1 MRKILH
7 VDMDAFFA
15 SIEISKNPSLKGKPI
30 AITNSMGDRGVV
42 STASYEARKYGI
54 HSAMPLK
61 KAKRLYKNLIV
72 IRGNFSLY
80 NEVSHKIMEILSGF
94 TDKMEVRSID
104 EAYLDVTE
112 TEEIFG
118 GAVAIGKKIKSLIKK
133 RFNLTCSVGI
143 SYNKLLAKIATE
155 LSKPDGLLEIKKED
169 LEKYY
174 YPLPIEKI
182 PGIGPKSVK
191 ILKKFGIER
200 VSDLRKFTYE
210 DLVKNFKPA
219 FSKFLLMI
227 REAKGNEEISFKESP
242 PKSISS
248 RVTLNE
254 DTTDIKFMESILS
267 LLSEEIGNRLRREN
281 YLAKTIKITIR
292 YSNFKTVTHQRKLS
306 IPINSD
312 SDILKESIFLLRERI
327 EKKPVRLLG
336 VTASSLM
343 NESFDTSLFPKDET
357 DDKFLK
363 TIDKIKEKFGE
374 RKILL
379 LKSIFNSSSSKK

>member
-15 SIEISKNPSLKGKPI
+15 SVEISKNPSLKGKPI
-30 AITNSMGDRGVV
+30 VVTNSMSERGVV

-61 KAKRLYKNLIV
+61 KAKRLCKNLIV

-80 NEVSHKIMEILSGF
+80 NEISHKIMEILSGF
-94 TDKMEVRSID
+94 TDKIEVRSID

-118 GAVAIGKKIKSLIKK
+118 GAVSIGRKIKSAIKEK
-133 RFNLTCSVGI
+133 FSITCSVGI
-143 SYNKLLAKIATE
+143 SYNKLLAKLATE
-155 LSKPDGLLEIKKED
+155 LSKPDGLLEIKKDD

-182 PGIGPKSVK
+182 PGIGPKSVRV
-191 ILKKFGIER
+191 LKNFGVEK

-210 DLVKNFKPA
+210 NLVRNFKPA

-227 REAKGNEEISFKESP
+227 KEAKGDEEINFRESP

-248 RVTLNE
+248 RVTLEE

-267 LLSEEIGNRLRREN
+267 LLSEEVGNRLRKEN
-281 YLAKTIKITIR
+281 FSTKTIKITIR
-292 YSNFKTVTHQRKLS
+292 YNDFKTITHQRKLP

-312 SDILKESIFLLRERI
+312 SDILKESISLLRERI

-343 NESFDTSLFPKDET
+343 NESFDTSLFSKDET
-357 DDKFLK
+357 DDKFLR

-379 LKSIFNSSSSKK
+379 LKSIFKKQE

>member
-15 SIEISKNPSLKGKPI
+15 SIEVVRNPSLKGKPI
-30 AITNSMGDRGVV
+30 VITNSIGDRGVV

-61 KAKRLYKNLIV
+61 KAKRLCKNLIV

-80 NEVSHKIMEILSGF
+80 NEISHKIMEILSDF
-94 TDKMEVRSID
+94 TDKIEVRSID

-112 TEEIFG
+112 TVGIFG
-118 GAVAIGKKIKSLIKK
+118 SALEIGRKIKRIIKEK
-133 RFNLTCSVGI
+133 FSLTCSVGI

-155 LSKPDGLLEIKKED
+155 LSKPDGLLEIKKDD

-174 YPLPIEKI
+174 YPLPVEKI
-182 PGIGPKSVK
+182 PGIGPKSVRV
-191 ILKKFGIER
+191 LKNFGVEK
-200 VSDLRKFTYE
+200 VSDLKRFTYE
-210 DLVKNFKPA
+210 DLVRNFKPA

-227 REAKGNEEISFKESP
+227 KEAKGDEEVNFRESP

-267 LLSEEIGNRLRREN
+267 SLSEEVGSRLRKRN
-281 YLAKTIKITIR
+281 LLAKTIKITIR
-292 YSNFKTVTHQRKLS
+292 YNNFKTVTHQRKLS

-312 SDILKESIFLLRERI
+312 SDILKEAISLLRERI
-327 EKKPVRLLG
+327 ENKPVRLLG

-343 NESFDTSLFPKDET
+343 NESFDTSLFSKDET
-357 DDKFLK
+357 NNKFLK
-363 TIDKIKEKFGE
+363 TIDEIKEKFGE

-379 LKSIFNSSSSKK
+379 LKSIFKKQG

>member
-15 SIEISKNPSLKGKPI
+15 SIEVVRNPSLKGKPI
-30 AITNSMGDRGVV
+30 VITNSIGDRGVV

-61 KAKRLYKNLIV
+61 KAKRLCKNLIV

-80 NEVSHKIMEILSGF
+80 NEISHKIMEILSDF
-94 TDKMEVRSID
+94 TDKIEVRSID

-112 TEEIFG
+112 TVGIFG
-118 GAVAIGKKIKSLIKK
+118 SALEIGRKIKRVIKEK
-133 RFNLTCSVGI
+133 FSLTCSVGI

-155 LSKPDGLLEIKKED
+155 LSKPDGLLEIKKDD

-182 PGIGPKSVK
+182 PGIGPKSVRV
-191 ILKKFGIER
+191 LKNFGVEK
-200 VSDLRKFTYE
+200 VSDLKRFTYE
-210 DLVKNFKPA
+210 DLVRNFKPA

-227 REAKGNEEISFKESP
+227 KEAKGDEEVNFRESP

-267 LLSEEIGNRLRREN
+267 SLSEEVGSRLRKGN
-281 YLAKTIKITIR
+281 LLAKTIKITIR
-292 YSNFKTVTHQRKLS
+292 YNNFKTVTHQRKLS

-312 SDILKESIFLLRERI
+312 SDILKEAVSLLRERI
-327 EKKPVRLLG
+327 ENKPVRLLG

-343 NESFDTSLFPKDET
+343 NESFDTSLFSKDET
-357 DDKFLK
+357 NDKFLK
-363 TIDKIKEKFGE
+363 TIDEIKEKFGE

-379 LKSIFNSSSSKK
+379 LKSIFKEQG